1 MLPCM
6 EARLQSVSVATYVD
20 TSQAID
26 GGNLPDIPSASKVV
40 SNWKSSSI
48 RGFVLRKIKEL
59 SILILQAVGLTELL
73 HTHIRI
79 ISDLGPI

>member
-20 TSQAID
+20 TSRAID
-26 GGNLPDIPSASKVV
+26 GGNLPDIPSASKAV

-48 RGFVLRKIKEL
+48 REFVSRKIKEL
-59 SILILQAVGLTELL
+59 SILILQAVGLTEQL

>member
-1 MLPCM
+1 MLHCM

-20 TSQAID
+20 TSRAID
-26 GGNLPDIPSASKVV
+26 GGNLPDIPSASKAV

-48 RGFVLRKIKEL
+48 REFVLRKIKEQ

-73 HTHIRI
+73 LTHIQI

>member
-20 TSQAID
+20 TSQVID

>member
-26 GGNLPDIPSASKVV
+26 GGNLPDIPSASKAV

-59 SILILQAVGLTELL
+59 SILILQAVGLTEQL

>member
-1 MLPCM
+1 M

-20 TSQAID
+20 TSRAID

-59 SILILQAVGLTELL
+59 SILILQAVGLTEQL

>member
-1 MLPCM
+1 M

-26 GGNLPDIPSASKVV
+26 GENLPDILSASKAV

-59 SILILQAVGLTELL
+59 SILILQAVGLTEQL

>member
-20 TSQAID
+20 TSQVID
-26 GGNLPDIPSASKVV
+26 GGNLPDIPSASKAV

-48 RGFVLRKIKEL
+48 REFVLRKIKEL
-59 SILILQAVGLTELL
+59 SILILQAVGLTEQL

>member
-26 GGNLPDIPSASKVV
+26 GGNLPDILSASKAV

-48 RGFVLRKIKEL
+48 REFVLRKIKEL
-59 SILILQAVGLTELL
+59 SILILQAVDLTELL

-79 ISDLGPI
+79 ISNLEPI

>member
-1 MLPCM
+1 M

>member
-59 SILILQAVGLTELL
+59 SILILQAVGLTEQL

>member
-6 EARLQSVSVATYVD
+6 EARLQLVSVATYVD
-20 TSQAID
+20 TSRAID
-26 GGNLPDIPSASKVV
+26 GGNLPDILSPSEAV

>member
-1 MLPCM
+1 M

-48 RGFVLRKIKEL
+48 KGFVLRKIKEL

>member
-1 MLPCM
+1 MLPCT

-26 GGNLPDIPSASKVV
+26 GGNLPDILSASKAV

-48 RGFVLRKIKEL
+48 REFVSRKIKEL
-59 SILILQAVGLTELL
+59 STLTLQVVDLTEL
-73 HTHIRI
+73 
-79 ISDLGPI
+79 

>member
-1 MLPCM
+1 M

-26 GGNLPDIPSASKVV
+26 GGNLPGILSASKAV

-59 SILILQAVGLTELL
+59 SILILQAGDLTEQL
-73 HTHIRI
+73 HTHIQT
-79 ISDLGPI
+79 ISNLEPI